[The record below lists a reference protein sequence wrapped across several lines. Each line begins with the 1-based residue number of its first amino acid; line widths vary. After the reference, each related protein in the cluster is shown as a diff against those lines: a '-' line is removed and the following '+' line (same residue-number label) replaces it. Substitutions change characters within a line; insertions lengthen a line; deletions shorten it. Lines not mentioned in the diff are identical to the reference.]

1 MKIPFLLSISA
12 IMALAV
18 AQDSETLA
26 DPALDLITP
35 EAPAE
40 DIDAHHGHNN
50 RPSSGFTAWPSPGLK
65 GHKQRTKNTPGCY
78 RLDGGAVGSF
88 DGSADFQ
95 YAFYKDDRC
104 KANIL
109 FAASSAPVKRIDPLI
124 YPRSVGIF
132 GEGGSTP
139 EPKPKYMLITWS
151 QPGFEGDSEKYKGTG
166 CVNLDGS
173 VFQSYQVERSYKFYP
188 GAHCRGP
195 VVLESNGGVSSHKKM
210 NPPFSLY

>member
-1 MKIPFLLSISA
+1 
-12 IMALAV
+12 MALAV

-109 FAASSAPVKRIDPLI
+109 FAASSAP
-124 YPRSVGIF
+124 
-132 GEGGSTP
+132 
-139 EPKPKYMLITWS
+139 
-151 QPGFEGDSEKYKGTG
+151 GTG